1 MSTKEGWKLYEE
13 AKRIL
18 PGGTQLLSK
27 RPEQFA
33 PGIWPPYYSRAEGCS
48 VWDLDGNRY
57 DDLASMGIGTSLL
70 GYACPQVNV
79 AVKQAVDA
87 GSMSTLNCPEEV
99 ELAELLLGIHPW
111 ASKVRYARTGGEIMA
126 VAVRIAR
133 ARTGRDHV
141 AFCGYHGWHDW
152 YLAANLS
159 DGSSLDEHLLP
170 GLAPKGVPRALAGTM
185 HPFHYNSIDELRTI
199 FAEHGPQLAAV
210 VMEPIRE
217 KEPAPGFLSEV
228 RRLSSDNGSML
239 VFDEITS
246 GWRHTL
252 GGAHLLFDARPDLAV
267 FAKAL
272 GNGFPIAAVIG
283 TSDAMEA
290 AQSTF
295 ISSTYWTERIGPTA
309 AIATVR
315 RFRELGVPEL
325 LRKAGEQV
333 REAWQR
339 SARESGVDI
348 EISGRP
354 ALLHFSFRHPE
365 RKALSTLFTQEMLER
380 GFLANPSFY
389 ASVAHTE
396 QVIERYEDA
405 TRESFR
411 EVARAIDGGNIE
423 ACLKGGVAHSGFARL
438 T

>member
-1 MSTKEGWKLYEE
+1 M
-13 AKRIL
+13 

-33 PGIWPPYYSRAEGCS
+33 PGIWPPYYSKAEGCS

-57 DDLASMGIGTSLL
+57 DDLSSMGIGTSLL
-70 GYACPQVNV
+70 GYACPQVNE
-79 AVKQAVDA
+79 AVKRAVDA

-99 ELAELLLGIHPW
+99 ELAELLLDIHPW

-133 ARTGRDHV
+133 ARTGRDHI

-152 YLAANLS
+152 YLSANLS
-159 DGSSLDEHLLP
+159 DGTSLDEHLLP
-170 GLAPKGVPRALAGTM
+170 GLAPKGVPRSLAGTM
-185 HPFHYNSIDELRTI
+185 HPFHYNSTEELRSI
-199 FAEHGPQLAAV
+199 FAEHGDQLAAV
-210 VMEPIRE
+210 VMEPLRE

-228 RRLSSDNGSML
+228 RRLCSDSGAVL

-252 GGAHLLFDARPDLAV
+252 GGVHLLFEVRPDLAV

-283 TSDAMEA
+283 TADVMEA

-309 AIATVR
+309 AIATLR
-315 RFRELGVPEL
+315 RFQELKVPEL
-325 LRKAGEQV
+325 LRRAGERV
-333 REAWQR
+333 REAWQYC
-339 SARESGVDI
+339 AKENGVDI

-354 ALLHFSFRHPE
+354 ALLHFTFRHSE
-365 RKALSTLFTQEMLER
+365 RQALSTLFTQEMLER

-396 QVIERYEDA
+396 VIIERYEEA
-405 TRESFR
+405 AKESFR
-411 EVARAIDGGNIE
+411 VVARAIEEGNME
-423 ACLKGGVAHSGFARL
+423 AHLKGGVAHSGFARL